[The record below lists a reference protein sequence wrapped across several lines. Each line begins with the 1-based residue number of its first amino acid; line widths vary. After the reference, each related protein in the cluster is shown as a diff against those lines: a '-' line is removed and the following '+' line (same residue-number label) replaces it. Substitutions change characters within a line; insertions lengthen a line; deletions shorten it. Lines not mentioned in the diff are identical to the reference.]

1 MIRAFLERSDFIGLR
16 RKLGSMDTRALA
28 AAYAGL
34 APMERLVMFKLLAPA
49 AALSLC
55 RCLAPAE
62 VYFLLC
68 GFPLHSIAP
77 VLDGLEGWQRA
88 SFHEGPRGLHDE
100 MLGLLSGMTALKA
113 QSDLPVRAASS

>member
-1 MIRAFLERSDFIGLR
+1 MGSERSVIRPFFERSDFIGLR
-16 RKLGSMDTRALA
+16 RKLGAMDTDALA

-49 AALSLC
+49 AALALC
-55 RCLAPAE
+55 RRLVPAE

-68 GFPLHSIAP
+68 GFPLQSIAP

-88 SFHEGPRGLHDE
+88 SFHESPRGLHDE
-100 MLGLLSGMTALKA
+100 MLSFL
-113 QSDLPVRAASS
+113 AASA